1 MRIAPCRDPE
11 LLDNELCSALDLHP
25 VDAHRLS
32 LLQQHLSP
40 CHPGAAQQGR
50 NGQQLLRMFKVR
62 SFGAAAVTCT
72 LTSTFQ
78 SGRDDWLGRRS
89 DSAYVW
95 MGSTH
100 LPRFHTHSHVWLPEA
115 S

>member
-1 MRIAPCRDPE
+1 MLSRQNSIKASNTRAGHQHPVQRRPWMRIAPCRDPE

-50 NGQQLLRMFKVR
+50 SGQQLLRMFKVR
-62 SFGAAAVTCT
+62 SLF
-72 LTSTFQ
+72 
-78 SGRDDWLGRRS
+78 
-89 DSAYVW
+89 
-95 MGSTH
+95 
-100 LPRFHTHSHVWLPEA
+100 
-115 S
+115 